1 MRKLVLTASGISRG
15 EPTQGAIGVVLADS
29 QGKTLVQLGKTLGK
43 ASKETAEYKALLEG
57 LRVAMEYQPQEL
69 VVFVESQQL
78 ANQIL
83 GVLPPREPALQHL
96 NRQVQET
103 LQKFSRWRVS
113 FVDEEVCRPARRLA
127 EQAIYEERRTER
139 ERALTL
145 QDIQSLLESLSL
157 EELRKVLQFLQTLQA
172 GKG

>member
-1 MRKLVLTASGISRG
+1 
-15 EPTQGAIGVVLADS
+15 
-29 QGKTLVQLGKTLGK
+29 
-43 ASKETAEYKALLEG
+43 
-57 LRVAMEYQPQEL
+57 MEYQPQEL

-113 FVDEEVCRPARRLA
+113 FVDEDVCRPARRLA